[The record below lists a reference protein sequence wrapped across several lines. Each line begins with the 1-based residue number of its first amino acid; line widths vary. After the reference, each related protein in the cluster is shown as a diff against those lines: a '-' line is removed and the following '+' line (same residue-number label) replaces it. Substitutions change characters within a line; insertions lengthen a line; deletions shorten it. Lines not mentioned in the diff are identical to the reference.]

1 MNRLIFPVHQINE
14 YIKTIMD
21 RDPVLRQVWVQGEI
35 SNFKLHSSGH
45 MYFSLKD
52 EKGKIQCVLFRYY
65 RNYLDF
71 LPRDGMR
78 VIAKGNVSVFCRD
91 GQYQLYVEAM
101 ERDGLGKLY
110 EALEA
115 LKEKLKSEGL
125 FDQEFK
131 KPLPAF
137 PKKIGII
144 TSSTGAAVRDIIKV
158 VKKRNPYVDI
168 LVIPVLVQGE
178 FAKRQISAALDYV
191 STREDIDL
199 VIVGRGGGSIEEL
212 WAFNE
217 EEVARAIFR
226 CRIPVISAVGHE
238 TDFTISDFV
247 ADVRAATPSAAGEIA
262 VPEIDNINNRL
273 ARLKKD
279 LNHGLSVQIQEKKSA
294 LDQLSNSFAMKYPE
308 RLLQNY
314 IQQLDYEKDKLD
326 GAIKRIVE
334 MKSEI
339 LGRLMTSLDAL
350 NPLSVLMRGFA
361 IALDKDTNE
370 PIPSIEGLEN
380 RRQILL
386 RMKDGS
392 ALCDI
397 AKIIKENRGNDRKGY
412 ERY

>member
-1 MNRLIFPVHQINE
+1 
-14 YIKTIMD
+14 
-21 RDPVLRQVWVQGEI
+21 
-35 SNFKLHSSGH
+35 
-45 MYFSLKD
+45 
-52 EKGKIQCVLFRYY
+52 
-65 RNYLDF
+65 
-71 LPRDGMR
+71 
-78 VIAKGNVSVFCRD
+78 
-91 GQYQLYVEAM
+91 M

>member
-1 MNRLIFPVHQINE
+1 MARIVLPVHQVNE
-14 YIKTIMD
+14 YIKTMMD

-45 MYFSLKD
+45 MYFTLKD
-52 EKGKIQCVLFRYY
+52 EKGKIRCVLFRYY

-71 LPRDGMR
+71 LPADGMR

-110 EALEA
+110 AAFEA

-125 FDQEFK
+125 FDPKFK

-137 PKKIGII
+137 PKKIGVI

-178 FAKRQISAALDYV
+178 AAKEQICAALDYV
-191 STREDIDL
+191 NTRDDIDV

-217 EEVARAIFR
+217 EELARAIFR

-262 VPEIDNINNRL
+262 VPEIDGIKNML
-273 ARLKKD
+273 DRLKKD
-279 LNHGLSVQIQEKKSA
+279 LNDALNLQIQQKQSA
-294 LDQLSNSFAMKYPE
+294 LDRLSNSFVMKYPE
-308 RLLQNY
+308 RLLQKY
-314 IQQLDYEKDKLD
+314 IQQLDYEKEKLD
-326 GAIKRIVE
+326 GAINRIID
-334 MKSEI
+334 MKAEN
-339 LGRLMTSLDAL
+339 LGRMMTSLEAL

-361 IALDKDTNE
+361 VALDKDTKE
-370 PIPSIEGLEN
+370 IIPSIEALEK
-380 RRQILL
+380 RKQILL
-386 RMKDGS
+386 RMRDGS
-392 ALCDI
+392 AICDI
-397 AKIIKENRGNDRKGY
+397 AKIIKENNGNDRKGY
-412 ERY
+412 EGY